1 MISFLDYDNANF
13 EQALHLSLTMDTQRK
28 KITAFKG
35 LLLAA
40 LLVGFSGK
48 EKFVELDGYLNGRSS
63 ASFTARDRNILKVL
77 NKGTR
82 GEILEYKKLP
92 SGNYGLKIKAI
103 NGTSAGGTF
112 WVYHNVK
119 NSDLALFESVPS
131 SWGVANSRAVSS
143 VERAKGVETKRE
155 TQARTEQPAGN
166 LSSASPARAI
176 ELIGKSNAQVQ
187 RAGEST
193 CNNCTT
199 APPTAGQRAIVRSS
213 GKQMP
218 RACSALMDN
227 SGQLGPHGQ
236 SIYSIMAESQYQR
249 HFTANN
255 SLGQFC
261 PKFNQLN
268 NQDKLI
274 AWTWFWTALASEE
287 SGCNP
292 TITHA
297 THYRDRS
304 GRVKVLNPVEG
315 YGLWAM
321 EKDRNVRRWR
331 GAACS
336 DIGTVAKQARCSI
349 DIMASTQLT
358 KGRTAGINNMSYWG
372 PVRRGNSQII
382 PHMRR
387 LSLCF

>member
-1 MISFLDYDNANF
+1 M
-13 EQALHLSLTMDTQRK
+13 EPQRK
-28 KITAFKG
+28 KITAFKA

-40 LLVGFSGK
+40 FLAGFSGK

-63 ASFTARDRNILKVL
+63 ASFTARDRNILRVL

-92 SGNYGLKIKAI
+92 SGNYGLKIRAI
-103 NGTSAGGTF
+103 NGAHAGGTF
-112 WVYHNVK
+112 WVYHKTK
-119 NSDLALFESVPS
+119 NSDLTLFESVPN

-143 VERAKGVETKRE
+143 VESAKGVETKRE
-155 TQARTEQPAGN
+155 TQSRAEQPAGN
-166 LSSASPARAI
+166 LSSNSPARAL
-176 ELIGKSNAQVQ
+176 ELIEKSNGQVQ
-187 RAGEST
+187 RAGEAS
-193 CNNCTT
+193 CYNCTT
-199 APPTAGQRAIVRSS
+199 APTTSQRTILRSS
-213 GKQMP
+213 GRQLPK
-218 RACSALMDN
+218 ACAALMDN
-227 SGQLGPHGQ
+227 SGQLGANGQ
-236 SIYSIMAESQYQR
+236 SVFNIMAESKYQR
-249 HFTANN
+249 YFTANN

-268 NQDKLI
+268 NQDKLL

-287 SGCNP
+287 SSCNP

-304 GRVKVLNPVEG
+304 GRVRVLNPVEG

-336 DIGTVAKQARCSI
+336 DISTVAKQARCSI
-349 DIMASTQLT
+349 DIMTSTQLA

-372 PVRRGNSQII
+372 PVRRGNTQII